1 MRVSRPKTI
10 QTKFLMGLAAIALG
24 GGLLFSLGLYVH
36 LRGLLESE
44 VADKAEMVLDQVE
57 AVRRYVRDTLRPA
70 MYEVLPAHEF
80 VIEAMS
86 TSYVSRK
93 VMEQTDLST
102 AQVNYRRVAVGARN
116 PRFEADDR
124 ELGLIEH
131 FRANPG
137 QERLSRFENIDG
149 VEYYITAKPVRYV
162 AECMNCHGDPGAAP
176 KVLLDRYGSG
186 RGFGH
191 ELDSLAGVTSVALP
205 VNSALTRIRGAT
217 LGFVLLS
224 VFGTLLC
231 FGVVNM
237 LFNRVVV
244 FNLRRVLDVFP
255 LYFKEQAQS
264 PIFSRLNALDVL
276 GMDEGDEIDEI
287 MHAVEEMAKT
297 LSSARHELEHYANNL
312 RRMVDERTKDLSLEA
327 MERRSDVLLF
337 VSLLDALKTS
347 QTRRELIE
355 TALPSIGIR
364 YGASRAAF
372 ICTMSSQNFF
382 SWPEKDRRPDLPA
395 DWGRVMAEAR
405 PVMTHD
411 TALIPVQPSDSAL
424 EGYLCLYWDAEAETE
439 PGQMRDV
446 LIALGRQMGIAMENL
461 NALDTLLRQN
471 SMLESIFEG
480 IADPLLL
487 MDGSCSVIMANEAAR
502 QLAADEN
509 TTVSAGDGLLA
520 RMLGIDPAS
529 GEGCPLRQVL
539 LQGRPTSYEA
549 TLPGPRSF
557 ALSIYPLP
565 GAQGR
570 GGRVVVYA
578 RENTAEKRMLE
589 SIQQSEKLITVGKL
603 AAGLAH
609 EINNPL
615 GIILCYAELLRA
627 AAESDQQRADVDV
640 IIRHTKRAQRV
651 MQDLLNFAR
660 PRGGGY
666 GPCDPV
672 SVIAMLA
679 DVFSLQAQKAGAT
692 LETVLPADLPALA
705 ISAEALEQIVG
716 NLLLNALDA
725 VSQDPAAPGRIIISA
740 SHDQQAGTVT
750 LTTADNGPG
759 IAPEHLRRIFDPF
772 FTTKEVGKGTGLG
785 LAVVY
790 GLVQQAG
797 GTIEAANDGGAVF
810 ALTLPVAP
818 FAPGDA
824 P

>member
-1 MRVSRPKTI
+1 MRVSRPRTI

-24 GGLLFSLGLYVH
+24 AGLLFSCGLYVH
-36 LRGLLESE
+36 LRGLLEAE

-57 AVRRYVRDTLRPA
+57 AVRRYVRETLRPA
-70 MYEVLPAHEF
+70 MYQALPAHEF
-80 VIEAMS
+80 IIEAMS

-93 VMEQTDLST
+93 VMEHTELSPS
-102 AQVNYRRVAVGARN
+102 QLQYRRVAVGARN
-116 PRFEADDR
+116 PRFEADNR
-124 ELGLIEH
+124 ELALIEH

-137 QERLSRFENIDG
+137 EDRVSRFETIEG
-149 VEYYITAKPVRYV
+149 AEYYITAKPVRFT
-162 AECMNCHGDPGAAP
+162 ASCMNCHGDPADAP
-176 KVLLDRYGSG
+176 QVLLDRYGTG

-191 ELDSLAGVTSVALP
+191 ELDSIAGLTSVVLP

-217 LGFVLLS
+217 LGFVVLS
-224 VFGTLLC
+224 CAGALLC
-231 FGVVNM
+231 FGVVNI

-264 PIFSRLNALDVL
+264 PILSRLDDL
-276 GMDEGDEIDEI
+276 GDMDEGDEIDEI
-287 MHAVEEMAKT
+287 MHAVEEMART
-297 LSSARHELEHYANNL
+297 LSSARQELEHYAGNL
-312 RRMVDERTKDLSLEA
+312 RCMVDERTKDLSLEA

-355 TALPSIGIR
+355 TTLPSIGTR

-372 ICTMSSQNFF
+372 ICTLSSQNFF

-395 DWGRVMAEAR
+395 DWRQVLAEAR
-405 PVMTHD
+405 PVFTHD

-461 NALDTLLRQN
+461 NALDTLLRHN
-471 SMLESIFEG
+471 TMLESIFEG
-480 IADPLLL
+480 IADPLML

-502 QLAADEN
+502 QLSIDTDADAEDN
-509 TTVSAGDGLLA
+509 PLP
-520 RMLGIDPAS
+520 RMLGLDPAA
-529 GEGCPLRQVL
+529 GERCPLRQVL
-539 LQGRPTSYEA
+539 QQGRPTSYEA
-549 TLPGPRSF
+549 TLSGQRSF
-557 ALSIYPLP
+557 ALNVYPLP
-565 GAQGR
+565 GSRDR

-589 SIQQSEKLITVGKL
+589 SIQQSEKLVTVGKL

-615 GIILCYAELLRA
+615 GIILCYAELLRSA
-627 AAESDQQRADVDV
+627 ADSDQQRADVDV

-660 PRGGGY
+660 PRGGGH

-672 SVIAMLA
+672 SVIAVLA
-679 DVFSLQAQKAGAT
+679 DVFSLQAQKTGTALDIA
-692 LETVLPADLPALA
+692 LPPDLPLVAT
-705 ISAEALEQIVG
+705 SAEALEQIMG

-725 VSQDPAAPGRIIISA
+725 VSQDPAAPGRITVSA
-740 SHDQQAGTVT
+740 SHDPEAGTVT
-750 LTTADNGPG
+750 ITTADNGPG

-785 LAVVY
+785 LAVTY

-797 GTIEAANDGGAVF
+797 GTIEAANGGGAVF
-810 ALTLPVAP
+810 TLTLPVAP
-818 FAPGDA
+818 PAAGDVS
-824 P
+824 